1 MPNVPYPYEKNWHL
15 VTGNGSFISTCFL
28 SNNSLLHLG
37 EYNLSTLVEIWLTD
51 LSKSGGAMALS
62 SAK

>member
-1 MPNVPYPYEKNWHL
+1 MPDFPYPYEVNWHL
-15 VTGNGSFISTCFL
+15 VTGNGSLIPICFL

-51 LSKSGGAMALS
+51 LPKSGGAMALS
-62 SAK
+62 GAK